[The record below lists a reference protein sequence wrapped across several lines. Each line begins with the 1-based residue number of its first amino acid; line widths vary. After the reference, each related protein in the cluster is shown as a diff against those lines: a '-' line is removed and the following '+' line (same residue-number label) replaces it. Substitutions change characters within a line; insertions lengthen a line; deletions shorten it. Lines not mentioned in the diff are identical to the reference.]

1 MKIGSWIAE
10 SVSILNTSKNRYV
23 FTADFLLFNFKVL
36 FSSQENAILSFDV
49 NAPQLTSCV
58 TLCVNKSSRH
68 FTRIKCLRSIILKLE
83 CHILTKWRIHK
94 NLNIFKTRSKCYL
107 DFNLHFKFI
116 RVARACVIKKYM
128 YMFCT
133 KDCFQV
139 NPFIVDIIIKSD
151 TSAIKIIVPRISK
164 Y

>member
-1 MKIGSWIAE
+1 MCSRQIFCYLTLKFYFHR
-10 SVSILNTSKNRYV
+10 K
-23 FTADFLLFNFKVL
+23 
-36 FSSQENAILSFDV
+36 ENAILSFDV

-68 FTRIKCLRSIILKLE
+68 FTRIKCLRSIIVSKLE
-83 CHILTKWRIHK
+83 CHILTKGRIHK
-94 NLNIFKTRSKCYL
+94 NLNIFKSRSKCYL
-107 DFNLHFKFI
+107 DFNLHFKI
-116 RVARACVIKKYM
+116 IHVARACVIKRYM

-139 NPFIVDIIIKSD
+139 HPFIVDIKSD
-151 TSAIKIIVPRISK
+151 TSAIKIIVHRISK